1 MGNDWFHEYFIN
13 ELKAIGRKPT
23 SNMQHEVVDSL
34 PSSGNE
40 QTIYFVKNDSSSSN
54 NHYDEYVWISSSSA
68 FEKIGSTQI
77 DGSTTQS
84 DWNQN
89 DDTQP
94 DYVKN
99 RPFYTGV
106 PVETVFVEE
115 TTLTFEEVDGGLYVG
130 GFESTFL
137 PIVGETYKVSWDGTV
152 YECACVGYNG
162 LLGIGNLSLAGPGSD
177 TGEPFIIIVM
187 NGRGIRIG
195 TADTS
200 ASHIFSISAMVAPVV
215 KIDPKYIRDMYYTA
229 DPVETVFVEERTV
242 AFADTGEGNYAAK
255 FETTFVPT
263 VGETYKVSWDG
274 TVYECACVAFRNTK
288 IIGNLSI
295 TGEGSD
301 SGEPFAMGGFNG
313 RGAGIYTADTA
324 SSHTISISGWTTQVV
339 KIDEKYLPDTVA
351 TKSDVETA
359 QTTANN
365 AQNTADNAQS
375 TANVAKTTANAAKT
389 AAENAQT
396 TANNA
401 KTAADNAVKYTS
413 SQNLTD
419 AQKQQART
427 NIGAGTSSFSGSW
440 NDLTDKPFKPAGES
454 CLTFSSLNSFTL
466 KLADRSKYWDGILE
480 YFTSDRTWAVWD
492 GTSTL
497 SAVYDDGEYVLYLRG
512 TGNTVIIGGFQD
524 RRWILTGTDIVCIG
538 NIENLLDYAT
548 VESGSHPSMADYCY
562 YSMFHNCASLI
573 QAPALPA
580 TTLADNCYNG
590 MFKGCTSLTQAPAL
604 PATTLANNCY
614 YEMFQ
619 GCTSLTEA
627 PALPATT
634 LTSNCYEWMF
644 SGCASLTQAPA
655 LPATTL
661 AKICYYEMFKGCTS
675 LTEAPTLP
683 ATTLADNCY
692 SGMFQG
698 CTSLTQAP
706 ALPATTLADS
716 CYNQMFLHCTNLTK
730 APALPATTLADNCYR
745 WMFTGCASL
754 TQAPALPAT
763 TLAKSCYQYMFRN
776 CTSLKL
782 SSTKNDE
789 YTQEYRIPSSGD
801 GTTATDALRSMLDST
816 GGTFTGSPSINTTYY
831 LSSDN
836 MIVRETDIATLNG
849 YVGSMINNAISEHA
863 DTAEYIIHSSTEG
876 STKKF
881 KITVDDTGTL
891 SATEVTS

>member
-1 MGNDWFHEYFIN
+1 M
-13 ELKAIGRKPT
+13 
-23 SNMQHEVVDSL
+23 
-34 PSSGNE
+34 
-40 QTIYFVKNDSSSSN
+40 
-54 NHYDEYVWISSSSA
+54 
-68 FEKIGSTQI
+68 
-77 DGSTTQS
+77 
-84 DWNQN
+84 
-89 DDTQP
+89 
-94 DYVKN
+94 
-99 RPFYTGV
+99 
-106 PVETVFVEE
+106 
-115 TTLTFEEVDGGLYVG
+115 
-130 GFESTFL
+130 
-137 PIVGETYKVSWDGTV
+137 
-152 YECACVGYNG
+152 
-162 LLGIGNLSLAGPGSD
+162 
-177 TGEPFIIIVM
+177 
-187 NGRGIRIG
+187 
-195 TADTS
+195 
-200 ASHIFSISAMVAPVV
+200 
-215 KIDPKYIRDMYYTA
+215 
-229 DPVETVFVEERTV
+229 
-242 AFADTGEGNYAAK
+242 
-255 FETTFVPT
+255 
-263 VGETYKVSWDG
+263 
-274 TVYECACVAFRNTK
+274 
-288 IIGNLSI
+288 
-295 TGEGSD
+295 
-301 SGEPFAMGGFNG
+301 
-313 RGAGIYTADTA
+313 
-324 SSHTISISGWTTQVV
+324 
-339 KIDEKYLPDTVA
+339 
-351 TKSDVETA
+351 
-359 QTTANN
+359 
-365 AQNTADNAQS
+365 
-375 TANVAKTTANAAKT
+375 
-389 AAENAQT
+389 
-396 TANNA
+396 
-401 KTAADNAVKYTS
+401 
-413 SQNLTD
+413 
-419 AQKQQART
+419 
-427 NIGAGTSSFSGSW
+427 
-440 NDLTDKPFKPAGES
+440 TDKPFKPAGES

-661 AKICYYEMFKGCTS
+661 A
-675 LTEAPTLP
+675 
-683 ATTLADNCY
+683 
-692 SGMFQG
+692 
-698 CTSLTQAP
+698 
-706 ALPATTLADS
+706 DS

-745 WMFTGCASL
+745 WMFSGCASL

-801 GTTATDALRSMLDST
+801 GTTATDALRSMFDST

-863 DTAEYIIHSSTEG
+863 DTAEYIIPSSTSG

-881 KITVDDTGTL
+881 KITVDDTGTI
-891 SATEVTS
+891 SATEVT